1 MSDATSIKSS
11 AWQRMQI
18 RQLLARAELSTRRYT
33 LMHRIPFRA
42 ARLPDPP
49 DGADIEPH
57 LESLSMADAGRLID
71 ALRRELDD
79 SDDDD

>member
-1 MSDATSIKSS
+1 MSDATAIKSS
-11 AWQRMQI
+11 TWQRMQI
-18 RQLLARAELSTRRYT
+18 RQLLARSELSTRRYT

-49 DGADIEPH
+49 DGGDIEPH
-57 LESLSMADAGRLID
+57 LESMSLVDAGRLID

-79 SDDDD
+79 GDDDD